1 MPTEPIISAVNEAI
15 CSGCGMCVPVCPY
28 TAIDLKVIQERIHG
42 KTVSRKVANV
52 NSGLCQGCGACT
64 VACRSA
70 ALNLK
75 HFTNEQILAE
85 VDALCL

>member
-1 MPTEPIISAVNEAI
+1 METEPTISIVNEAI
-15 CSGCGMCVPVCPY
+15 CAGCGMCVTVCPY
-28 TAIDLKVIQERIHG
+28 KAIELKFIQERVDG
-42 KTVSRKVANV
+42 KVINRRVASV

>member
-15 CSGCGMCVPVCPY
+15 CAGCGMCVSICPY
-28 TAIDLKVIQERIHG
+28 KAIDLKVIQERVQG
-42 KTVSRKVANV
+42 KTVSRKVAVV

-64 VACRSA
+64 VACRSS

-75 HFTNEQILAE
+75 NFTNEQILAE